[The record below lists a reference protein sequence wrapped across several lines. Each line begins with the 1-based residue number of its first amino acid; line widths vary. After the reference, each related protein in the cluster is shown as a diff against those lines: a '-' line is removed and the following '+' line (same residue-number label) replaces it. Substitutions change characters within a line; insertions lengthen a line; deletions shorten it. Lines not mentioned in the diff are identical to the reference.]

1 MSHCNTEHRAKPQ
14 SLKQLL
20 ADLYRKKKKN
30 VLTSAEGKG
39 NPKKYQLLRL
49 PRCWNYKTKSFKA
62 DNRNHS

>member
-39 NPKKYQLLRL
+39 NPKKYQLLR
-49 PRCWNYKTKSFKA
+49 
-62 DNRNHS
+62 

>member
-20 ADLYRKKKKN
+20 ADLYRKKKKKIN

-39 NPKKYQLLRL
+39 NPKKYQLLR
-49 PRCWNYKTKSFKA
+49 
-62 DNRNHS
+62 